1 MESPQIST
9 SPTSARTILGPS
21 ATLPSTKSNLSH
33 HKDPRQGFGWF
44 FFFLI
49 SSQFM
54 LIIYLT
60 QAWKGTWTTGNY
72 KIQLLESLLSTQRKQ
87 RHDTPPL
94 QTSKVDDHMAC
105 SSWNTHDLGSQAADH
120 TAVSETRSWTIT
132 DVLAAILT
140 IQLQQSCLQPQRGGH
155 GFSQHTQLSSSH
167 WRTV

>member
-1 MESPQIST
+1 
-9 SPTSARTILGPS
+9 
-21 ATLPSTKSNLSH
+21 
-33 HKDPRQGFGWF
+33 
-44 FFFLI
+44 
-49 SSQFM
+49 M

-87 RHDTPPL
+87 RHDTPTL

-105 SSWNTHDLGSQAADH
+105 SSWNPHDLGSQAADH

-167 WRTV
+167 RRAVKNNSVWVESYLTPLESIPVQRDKKRLELDTGNLVKGKRNSNSKTKKWKQL